1 MINTIVA
8 AQQQELE
15 HVTKWRHGIE
25 KISHVRREV
34 RREHEEPVGKYQ
46 LH

>member
-25 KISHVRREV
+25 KISHVHTYIVVNAER
-34 RREHEEPVGKYQ
+34 
-46 LH
+46 